1 MIRWEGKQRVSRGGG
16 KGIVRKSR
24 GRAEEQRGSRGGE
37 GEVRGR

>member
-24 GRAEEQRGSRGGE
+24 GRAEERGAAE
-37 GEVRGR
+37 GVRAR